1 VLELI
6 TVVLELLQQLALGEQ
21 RQEILVLAATAE
33 LGVQTAAVVVLALVL
48 LDQTALEELAVLLVM
63 QFQIPQV

>member
-1 VLELI
+1 MTEVLEH
-6 TVVLELLQQLALGEQ
+6 LLAQEAAAQ
-21 RQEILVLAATAE
+21 RLTNLVLAAAAE

-48 LDQTALEELAVLLVM
+48 LDQTVLEDLVELLVM

>member
-1 VLELI
+1 ME
-6 TVVLELLQQLALGEQ
+6 
-21 RQEILVLAATAE
+21 E

-48 LDQTALEELAVLLVM
+48 LHQTVLEELAVLLVM